1 MATARTIRCRVV
13 VVDAPTET
21 GFGPN
26 PARPESESRTRPS
39 EMLPWADPYIAGLVR
54 KLQAEVREEV
64 ATKPKA
70 TTQRL
75 GAPVADLEWPW
86 AEATETTM
94 PGEAAGSAWGEDAS
108 VDRESHELVAV

>member
-26 PARPESESRTRPS
+26 PARPEAEPRTRPS

-54 KLQAEVREEV
+54 KLQAEVREEAAARPRPTV
-64 ATKPKA
+64 
-70 TTQRL
+70 QRL

-86 AEATETTM
+86 EEAAAATL
-94 PGEAAGSAWGEDAS
+94 PGENAAEGWSDTAPADCERDA
-108 VDRESHELVAV
+108 LVAV